1 MYQDCYIAMQFTYII
16 KYKIKLLKGED
27 MYKIDSRIL
36 GMVGT
41 NCYLLCNMDIK
52 ECVLI
57 DPADSQDEIS
67 RMIDESG
74 CSLKGI
80 LLTHGHFDH
89 IMAADAVRDKYGVK
103 VYASCDEKN
112 TLEQPHINL
121 GEAYGLK
128 LSVKADVWHKDGEIL
143 KLAGF
148 DIEALHTPG
157 HTEGGSCYY
166 IREIG
171 VLFSG
176 DTLFCG
182 SVGRTDFP
190 GGSMSEIVRSIKE
203 KVMVLPDDTKVYPGH
218 GEGTSVG
225 YERENNPFL

>member
-1 MYQDCYIAMQFTYII
+1 
-16 KYKIKLLKGED
+16 

-182 SVGRTDFP
+182 SVRRTDFP

-225 YERENNPFL
+225 YERENNPFLVN

>member
-1 MYQDCYIAMQFTYII
+1 
-16 KYKIKLLKGED
+16 

-182 SVGRTDFP
+182 SFGRTDFP

-225 YERENNPFL
+225 YERENNPFLVN

>member
-1 MYQDCYIAMQFTYII
+1 
-16 KYKIKLLKGED
+16 

-103 VYASCDEKN
+103 VYASCDEEN

-225 YERENNPFL
+225 YERENNPFLVN

>member
-1 MYQDCYIAMQFTYII
+1 
-16 KYKIKLLKGED
+16 

-89 IMAADAVRDKYGVK
+89 IMAADAVRDKYDVK
-103 VYASCDEKN
+103 VDASCDEKN

-225 YERENNPFL
+225 YERVNNPFLVN

>member
-1 MYQDCYIAMQFTYII
+1 
-16 KYKIKLLKGED
+16 

-89 IMAADAVRDKYGVK
+89 IMAADAVRDKYDVK

-190 GGSMSEIVRSIKE
+190 GGSMSEIVRSI
-203 KVMVLPDDTKVYPGH
+203 YPGH

-225 YERENNPFL
+225 YERVNNPFLVN

>member
-1 MYQDCYIAMQFTYII
+1 
-16 KYKIKLLKGED
+16 

-103 VYASCDEKN
+103 AVSYTHL
-112 TLEQPHINL
+112 TLPT
-121 GEAYGLK
+121 
-128 LSVKADVWHKDGEIL
+128 KA
-143 KLAGF
+143 
-148 DIEALHTPG
+148 
-157 HTEGGSCYY
+157 
-166 IREIG
+166 
-171 VLFSG
+171 
-176 DTLFCG
+176 
-182 SVGRTDFP
+182 
-190 GGSMSEIVRSIKE
+190 
-203 KVMVLPDDTKVYPGH
+203 
-218 GEGTSVG
+218 
-225 YERENNPFL
+225 

>member
-1 MYQDCYIAMQFTYII
+1 MV
-16 KYKIKLLKGED
+16 
-27 MYKIDSRIL
+27 L
-36 GMVGT
+36 GMVST
-41 NCYLLCNMDIK
+41 NCYLVYNNDIK
-52 ECVLI
+52 EGVVV
-57 DPADSQDEIS
+57 DPADNGAYILNK
-67 RMIDESG
+67 
-74 CSLKGI
+74 CSELGVTPVAV

-89 IMAADAVRDKYGVK
+89 IMAADAVRDKYDVK
-103 VYASCDEKN
+103 IYASCDEKN

-121 GEAYGLK
+121 GEAYGLN

>member
-1 MYQDCYIAMQFTYII
+1 
-16 KYKIKLLKGED
+16 

-74 CSLKGI
+74 CSLTGI

-171 VLFSG
+171 VIFSG

-225 YERENNPFL
+225 YERENNPFLVN

>member
-1 MYQDCYIAMQFTYII
+1 
-16 KYKIKLLKGED
+16 

-148 DIEALHTPG
+148 DIEELHTPG

-225 YERENNPFL
+225 YERENNPFLVN

>member
-1 MYQDCYIAMQFTYII
+1 
-16 KYKIKLLKGED
+16 

-41 NCYLLCNMDIK
+41 KCYLLCNMDIK

-121 GEAYGLK
+121 GEAYGLN

-225 YERENNPFL
+225 YERENNPFLVN

>member
-1 MYQDCYIAMQFTYII
+1 
-16 KYKIKLLKGED
+16 

-218 GEGTSVG
+218 GEGTSCLL
-225 YERENNPFL
+225 YTSDAADD

>member
-1 MYQDCYIAMQFTYII
+1 
-16 KYKIKLLKGED
+16 

-80 LLTHGHFDH
+80 LLTHGHFEH

-225 YERENNPFL
+225 YERENNPFLVN

>member
-1 MYQDCYIAMQFTYII
+1 
-16 KYKIKLLKGED
+16 

-203 KVMVLPDDTKVYPGH
+203 KVMLLPDDTKVYPGH

-225 YERENNPFL
+225 YERENNPFLVN

>member
-1 MYQDCYIAMQFTYII
+1 MEIKRLIVGMVQTNCYIAVHPETKEAVIVDPGDEAARI
-16 KYKIKLLKGED
+16 ED
-27 MYKIDSRIL
+27 ALAQTGAKA
-36 GMVGT
+36 
-41 NCYLLCNMDIK
+41 K
-52 ECVLI
+52 
-57 DPADSQDEIS
+57 A
-67 RMIDESG
+67 
-74 CSLKGI
+74 I

-166 IREIG
+166 VREIG

-225 YERENNPFL
+225 YERVNNPFLVN

>member
-1 MYQDCYIAMQFTYII
+1 
-16 KYKIKLLKGED
+16 

-89 IMAADAVRDKYGVK
+89 IMAADAIRDKYGVK

-166 IREIG
+166 VREIG

-225 YERENNPFL
+225 YERVNNPFL

>member
-1 MYQDCYIAMQFTYII
+1 
-16 KYKIKLLKGED
+16 

-89 IMAADAVRDKYGVK
+89 IMAADAIRDKYGVK

-225 YERENNPFL
+225 YERVNNPFLAN

>member
-1 MYQDCYIAMQFTYII
+1 
-16 KYKIKLLKGED
+16 

-89 IMAADAVRDKYGVK
+89 IMAADAVRDKYDVK

-225 YERENNPFL
+225 CERVNNPFLVN

>member
-1 MYQDCYIAMQFTYII
+1 
-16 KYKIKLLKGED
+16 

-89 IMAADAVRDKYGVK
+89 IMAADAIRDKYGVK

-112 TLEQPHINL
+112 TLEQPHMNL

-128 LSVKADVWHKDGEIL
+128 LSVKADVWHKNGEIL

>member
-1 MYQDCYIAMQFTYII
+1 
-16 KYKIKLLKGED
+16 

-171 VLFSG
+171 VIFSG

-225 YERENNPFL
+225 YERENNPFLVN

>member
-103 VYASCDEKN
+103 VHA
-112 TLEQPHINL
+112 
-121 GEAYGLK
+121 
-128 LSVKADVWHKDGEIL
+128 
-143 KLAGF
+143 
-148 DIEALHTPG
+148 
-157 HTEGGSCYY
+157 
-166 IREIG
+166 
-171 VLFSG
+171 
-176 DTLFCG
+176 
-182 SVGRTDFP
+182 
-190 GGSMSEIVRSIKE
+190 
-203 KVMVLPDDTKVYPGH
+203 
-218 GEGTSVG
+218 
-225 YERENNPFL
+225 

>member
-1 MYQDCYIAMQFTYII
+1 
-16 KYKIKLLKGED
+16 

-190 GGSMSEIVRSIKE
+190 GGSMGEIVRSIKE

-225 YERENNPFL
+225 YERENNPFLVN

>member
-1 MYQDCYIAMQFTYII
+1 
-16 KYKIKLLKGED
+16 

-41 NCYLLCNMDIK
+41 NCYMLCNMDIK

-225 YERENNPFL
+225 YERENNPFLVN

>member
-1 MYQDCYIAMQFTYII
+1 
-16 KYKIKLLKGED
+16 

-182 SVGRTDFP
+182 SVGRSDFP

-225 YERENNPFL
+225 YERENNPFLVN

>member
-1 MYQDCYIAMQFTYII
+1 
-16 KYKIKLLKGED
+16 

-89 IMAADAVRDKYGVK
+89 IMAADAVRDKYDVK
-103 VYASCDEKN
+103 VHASCDEKN

-225 YERENNPFL
+225 YERVNNPFLVN

>member
-1 MYQDCYIAMQFTYII
+1 
-16 KYKIKLLKGED
+16 

-57 DPADSQDEIS
+57 DPADSQDKIS

-225 YERENNPFL
+225 YERENNPFLVN

>member
-1 MYQDCYIAMQFTYII
+1 
-16 KYKIKLLKGED
+16 

-176 DTLFCG
+176 DTLFCV

-225 YERENNPFL
+225 YERENNPFLVN

>member
-1 MYQDCYIAMQFTYII
+1 
-16 KYKIKLLKGED
+16 

-148 DIEALHTPG
+148 DIEVLHTPG

-225 YERENNPFL
+225 YERVNNPFLVN

>member
-1 MYQDCYIAMQFTYII
+1 
-16 KYKIKLLKGED
+16 

-57 DPADSQDEIS
+57 DPADSRDEIS

-103 VYASCDEKN
+103 VYAPCDEKN

-225 YERENNPFL
+225 YERENNPFLVN

>member
-1 MYQDCYIAMQFTYII
+1 MSDSLNRSEGKNM
-16 KYKIKLLKGED
+16 KIE
-27 MYKIDSRIL
+27 RFVL
-36 GMVGT
+36 GPIET
-41 NCYLLCNMDIK
+41 NCYVVVNEDTK
-52 ECVLI
+52 ECFAVDMAYCPKAYVDHIREQGYQMKALF
-57 DPADSQDEIS
+57 
-67 RMIDESG
+67 
-74 CSLKGI
+74 
-80 LLTHGHFDH
+80 LTHGHFDH

-171 VLFSG
+171 VIFSG

-225 YERENNPFL
+225 YERENNPFLVN

>member
-1 MYQDCYIAMQFTYII
+1 
-16 KYKIKLLKGED
+16 

-41 NCYLLCNMDIK
+41 NCYLLCNMDFK

-225 YERENNPFL
+225 YERENNPFLVN

>member
-1 MYQDCYIAMQFTYII
+1 
-16 KYKIKLLKGED
+16 
-27 MYKIDSRIL
+27 
-36 GMVGT
+36 MVGT

-166 IREIG
+166 VREIG

>member
-1 MYQDCYIAMQFTYII
+1 
-16 KYKIKLLKGED
+16 

-103 VYASCDEKN
+103 VYASCEEKN

-225 YERENNPFL
+225 YERENNPFLVN

>member
-1 MYQDCYIAMQFTYII
+1 
-16 KYKIKLLKGED
+16 

-190 GGSMSEIVRSIKE
+190 GGSMSEIKE

-225 YERENNPFL
+225 YERENNPFLVN